1 MRTLSVALGVLALA
15 VCVGTPAR
23 AQQKPSKAREQFER
37 AVQLRTAL
45 ETCAPSDRTV
55 DAYKQA
61 ILSFKK
67 VYTLAPQAEEVTPSL
82 VAVAEL
88 YAEMGRQYDGDYFK
102 SAIDGYNFL
111 LKQYPH
117 SRYAPSAL
125 IRHRQNSAGRSEE
138 SGRRGDQH
146 SKMWRSAIPKSPK
159 ANEAGAA
166 LKQIAQLREDEA
178 RRAAAVD

>member
-1 MRTLSVALGVLALA
+1 M
-15 VCVGTPAR
+15 
-23 AQQKPSKAREQFER
+23 
-37 AVQLRTAL
+37 RTAL

-67 VYTLAPQAEEVTPSL
+67 VYSLAPQAEEVTPSL

-125 IRHRQNSAGRSEE
+125 F
-138 SGRRGDQH
+138 
-146 SKMWRSAIPKSPK
+146 AIGKIQQDDLKNPD
-159 ANEAGAA
+159 AA
-166 LKQIAQLREDEA
+166 ETTFKQVVQR
-178 RRAAAVD
+178 